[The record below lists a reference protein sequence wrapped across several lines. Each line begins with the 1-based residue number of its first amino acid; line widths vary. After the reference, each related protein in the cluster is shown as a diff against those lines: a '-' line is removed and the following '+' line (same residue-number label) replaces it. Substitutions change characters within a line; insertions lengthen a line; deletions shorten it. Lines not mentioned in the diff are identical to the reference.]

1 MKKNIP
7 NIITAVRIIGAAV
20 LLFVEPLVVP
30 FYVIYTLCGLSDA
43 IDGFVSR
50 LIGAESALGAKL
62 DSVADL
68 MFYAVMFLKV
78 FPVMLTVLE
87 LYVWCV
93 GLCALLIR
101 VVIYILAAIKFHKF
115 SSMHTVLNKI
125 SGFVVFLIPYFLSTS
140 FGMYYCLLAATIAN
154 ISAIHELVLHLT
166 GKTYVKAQVAS
177 N

>member
-43 IDGFVSR
+43 IDGFVAR

-68 MFYAVMFLKV
+68 MFYAVM
-78 FPVMLTVLE
+78 
-87 LYVWCV
+87 
-93 GLCALLIR
+93 LI
-101 VVIYILAAIKFHKF
+101 
-115 SSMHTVLNKI
+115 
-125 SGFVVFLIPYFLSTS
+125 
-140 FGMYYCLLAATIAN
+140 
-154 ISAIHELVLHLT
+154 HL
-166 GKTYVKAQVAS
+166 Q